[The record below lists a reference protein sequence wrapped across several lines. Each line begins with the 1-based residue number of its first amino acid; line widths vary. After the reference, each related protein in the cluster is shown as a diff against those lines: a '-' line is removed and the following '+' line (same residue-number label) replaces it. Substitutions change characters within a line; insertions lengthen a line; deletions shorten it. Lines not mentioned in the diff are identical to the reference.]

1 MNAEGQS
8 LRHLFLV
15 IIRCLSLMFVG
26 IVFSWLVSI
35 LKNGTLFAVLC
46 AGKVP
51 LQQRFAAH
59 ILASLSFYDT

>member
-35 LKNGTLFAVLC
+35 LKNGTLFAVLG

-51 LQQRFAAH
+51 FQQRFAAH
-59 ILASLSFYDT
+59 ILALLSFYDT